1 MKWNSDTAA
10 ALFNASKESN
20 PEAIPAGEYSVKITA
35 SEGYTFE
42 DDPDNYGALFEVTIT
57 RGQQKGKKL
66 YKYLCFNERRRKE
79 HAKTQSFLSGLFGS
93 CCVEQPEYTEPE
105 TLKGLSGY
113 ILKYRRTPQDFI
125 FSPFN
130 GHWNQLQK
138 INARIEA
145 EQRERKER
153 NEAKRTQRRGK

>member
-10 ALFNASKESN
+10 ALFNASKESK
-20 PEAIPAGEYSVKITA
+20 PEEIPAGEYCVKITA

-66 YKYLCFNERRRKE
+66 YKYLCFNECRRKE
-79 HAKTQSFLSGLFGS
+79 NAKTKLFLRSLFYS
-93 CCVEQPEYTEPE
+93 CCVEQPEYTSPE

-113 ILKYRRTPQDFI
+113 ILKYPNTPQDFT
-125 FSPFN
+125 FSAFN
-130 GHWNQLQK
+130 GHARQWYKLT
-138 INARIEA
+138 ARIDA
-145 EQRERKER
+145 ERAERKER
-153 NEAKRTQRRGK
+153 NKGLSASLNKK